1 MCETLIATGSAPA
14 GCFLASIQE
23 FRHSVEEV
31 PFFSASG
38 DECPLPSKGAA
49 GAGGSGGQV
58 SLRPRV
64 RVSERE
70 GERETH

>member
-1 MCETLIATGSAPA
+1 M
-14 GCFLASIQE
+14 
-23 FRHSVEEV
+23 EEV

-49 GAGGSGGQV
+49 GAAGSGGQV

-64 RVSERE
+64 RV
-70 GERETH
+70 RETERKKHINSLVPMNVLAQTN